1 MTAQDI
7 KEQVQESVDNALKKA
22 FEACFTNRTP
32 AKSKKA
38 DKRNKEFAET
48 FVKLAAEPIADGI
61 VSALDAYIKDIHFF
75 AKIITV
81 GNKFTQMAIIKPV
94 GSPIANGQVPN
105 SGGFNTDKPSLA

>member
-7 KEQVQESVDNALKKA
+7 KEQIQEAFINALKNA
-22 FEACFTNRTP
+22 FEVGFTNRTP

-48 FVKLAAEPIADGI
+48 FVEIAAEPLADAIA
-61 VSALDAYIKDIHFF
+61 ATLDAYIKDIHFF

-105 SGGFNTDKPSLA
+105 TGGFNADKTSLA